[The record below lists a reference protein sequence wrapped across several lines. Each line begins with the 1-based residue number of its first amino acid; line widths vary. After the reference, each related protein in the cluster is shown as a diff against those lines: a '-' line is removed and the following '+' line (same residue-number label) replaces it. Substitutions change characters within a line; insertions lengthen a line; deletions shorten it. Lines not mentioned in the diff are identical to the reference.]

1 MNLVLSPLYTY
12 ALYHPIRFLLTYL
25 ILPLPSLILFLL
37 ISLVQLIL
45 SLFKSLFYPIY
56 ISLQFITFPARV
68 ALRFLNALMPVWIFL
83 GTAVIIGCIVGAMA
97 GLLLG
102 GTTRKVVEKG
112 FDLFVWPLR
121 IVGFVEPSRVGGG
134 RGREE
139 AFGANGGAR
148 IEAIPRR
155 RKERLDKKGKGKVVD
170 RGGGKE
176 EEFQTTTDEE
186 EEERDSSTFVGSNSS
201 FGRNGLET
209 NSRRRRGRKAYSM
222 GSSSNSSSSEEEE
235 EQEER
240 IGIDESRRGGKDV
253 KSGWRKRH
261 VQDVLQ

>member
-1 MNLVLSPLYTY
+1 MG
-12 ALYHPIRFLLTYL
+12 H
-25 ILPLPSLILFLL
+25 
-37 ISLVQLIL
+37 
-45 SLFKSLFYPIY
+45 
-56 ISLQFITFPARV
+56 
-68 ALRFLNALMPVWIFL
+68 
-83 GTAVIIGCIVGAMA
+83 
-97 GLLLG
+97 
-102 GTTRKVVEKG
+102 TTRKVVEKG
-112 FDLFVWPLR
+112 LDFVVWPLR
-121 IVGFVEPSRVGGG
+121 IIGFVKPSRGVGG

-139 AFGANGGAR
+139 GEGTFGANGGAR
-148 IEAIPRR
+148 IEAIPSRR

-170 RGGGKE
+170 RGGGGGKE
-176 EEFQTTTDEE
+176 GAVVETTTDDDE

-240 IGIDESRRGGKDV
+240 IGIDESRIGGKDV